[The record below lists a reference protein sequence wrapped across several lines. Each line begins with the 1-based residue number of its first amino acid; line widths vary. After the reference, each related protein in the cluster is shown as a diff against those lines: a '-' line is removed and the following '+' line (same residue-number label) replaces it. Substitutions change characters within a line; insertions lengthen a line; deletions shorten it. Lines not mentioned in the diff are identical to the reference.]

1 MSCRSC
7 ESNSQQEFGSEII
20 IHHSGLKNLDKPTVW
35 TFPKLLICLD
45 CGFAECVVPADRLH
59 ILRQDGG
66 TSTGA
71 RSVR

>member
-20 IHHSGLKNLDKPTVW
+20 IHYSGLKNLDKPTVW

-45 CGFAECVVPADRLH
+45 CGFAECVVPPDGLNL
-59 ILRQDGG
+59 LRQDGG
-66 TSTGA
+66 TFTGA

>member
-7 ESNSQQEFGSEII
+7 ESDSQQEFGSEII
-20 IHHSGLKNLDKPTVW
+20 IHHSGLKNLHKPTVW
-35 TFPKLLICLD
+35 TFPKLLIYLD

-59 ILRQDGG
+59 LLRQDGG
-66 TSTGA
+66 ASTSA